1 MAGTVANGGDGGN
14 NGSELTVPRYPA
26 EWETPSMTSSDLTRR
41 DLLTTVAAAGMAG
54 AATVTAQPAPRHVA
68 VGSGNALAAV
78 KLAVER
84 LVAGEPPVDAA
95 VAGVGLAEAD
105 PDEVGV
111 GYGGLPN
118 EEGVVQLD
126 AAVMDGVS
134 MRAGA
139 VAALERIKHP
149 ARVALEVMRRTT
161 RILLV
166 GEGALRFAR
175 AHGFPEENLLTERAR
190 KIWLYWKE
198 NAAPD
203 DDWLPLPSE
212 AGDPDIRWF
221 VQRHGER
228 YFRPQGTIHVSAL
241 AADGRVGCCTTTS
254 GLFFKLPGRVGDSPL
269 VGCGL
274 YCDSEVG
281 SAGATGHGESCII
294 SNGAATVVEM
304 MRQGKSPEAACLA
317 TLERVVRSTRAA
329 FLRDADGRPRH
340 NLNLY
345 AVSTKGEVGGA
356 STWSGTQHAV
366 CRAGEPARLIPSA
379 YLFKRPAAG

>member
-1 MAGTVANGGDGGN
+1 M
-14 NGSELTVPRYPA
+14 SI
-26 EWETPSMTSSDLTRR
+26 SDLTRR
-41 DLLTTVAAAGMAG
+41 DLLGTVAAVGAVGLAGG
-54 AATVTAQPAPRHVA
+54 AVAQPVVRPVA

-78 KLAVER
+78 QQAVER
-84 LVAGEPPVDAA
+84 MAAGDTPVDAA

-105 PDEVGV
+105 PEEIGV

-139 VAALERIKHP
+139 VAAIERIKHP
-149 ARVALEVMRRTT
+149 AQVALAVMRRTT
-161 RILLV
+161 RVLLV

-203 DDWLPLPSE
+203 DDWLPLPAE
-212 AGDPDIRWF
+212 AEDPDLQWF
-221 VQRHGER
+221 ITKYGTS
-228 YFRPQGTIHVSAL
+228 YFRPQGTIHVSAVD
-241 AADGRVGCCTTTS
+241 ARGQIGCATTTS

-274 YCDSEVG
+274 YCDGEVG

-294 SNGAATVVEM
+294 SNGAATVVEL
-304 MRQGKSPEAACLA
+304 MRGGKTPEAACLA
-317 TLERVVRSTRAA
+317 ALERVVRNTRAA
-329 FLRDADGRPRH
+329 FLKDTDGRPRY
-340 NLNLY
+340 NLSLY
-345 AVSTKGEVGGA
+345 AVNRQGDAGGA
-356 STWSGTQHAV
+356 STWSGSRYAV
-366 CRAGEPARLIPSA
+366 CRAGSGPQLLDTA
-379 YLFKRPAAG
+379 YLFKRPPATR